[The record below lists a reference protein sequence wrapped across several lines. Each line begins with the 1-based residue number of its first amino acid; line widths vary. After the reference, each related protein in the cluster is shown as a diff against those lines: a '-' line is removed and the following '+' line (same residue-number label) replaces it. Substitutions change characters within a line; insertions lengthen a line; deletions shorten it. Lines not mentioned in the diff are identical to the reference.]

1 MDTNKIIRR
10 PKKEKIVKTAK
21 LSGLILGAL
30 IALALAVPATRASE
44 WNEATKFT
52 FSQPVQV
59 PGQVLPAGTYWFET
73 VQTPTD
79 ANNVVVIY
87 NADRSQA
94 EATVL
99 TQATYRTHGI
109 SKARV
114 TLGEQSGN
122 KPPELM
128 AWFYPGRTY
137 GHAFVY
143 SGNTSNR

>member
-1 MDTNKIIRR
+1 
-10 PKKEKIVKTAK
+10 VKTTK
-21 LSGLILGAL
+21 LAGLIFGAL
-30 IALALAVPATRASE
+30 MVLPLAVPAARASE
-44 WNEATKFT
+44 WNQATKFT
-52 FSQPVQV
+52 FGQPFQV

-87 NADRSQA
+87 NADRSDL

-99 TQATYRTHGI
+99 TRPAFRTHGL
-109 SKARV
+109 SKALA

-128 AWFYPGRTY
+128 AWFYPGRAY

-143 SGNTSNR
+143 SGPALNR

>member
-1 MDTNKIIRR
+1 MKI
-10 PKKEKIVKTAK
+10 AK

-30 IALALAVPATRASE
+30 IVLALAVPAARANE

-59 PGQVLPAGTYWFET
+59 PGQILPAGTYWFET

-87 NADRSQA
+87 NADRSEA

-99 TQATYRTHGI
+99 SRPAYRATGI
-109 SKARV
+109 SKARA

-128 AWFYPGRTY
+128 SWFYPGRAY

-143 SGNTSNR
+143 SGRALNR

>member
-1 MDTNKIIRR
+1 
-10 PKKEKIVKTAK
+10 VKTTKIA
-21 LSGLILGAL
+21 GLILGVSMM
-30 IALALAVPATRASE
+30 LALVVPATRASE
-44 WNEATKFT
+44 WNQATKFT

-59 PGQVLPAGTYWFET
+59 PGEVLPAGTYWFQT

-87 NADRSQA
+87 NADRTEP
-94 EATVL
+94 EATLL
-99 TQATYRTHGI
+99 TQPAFRTHGL
-109 SKARV
+109 SKARA

-128 AWFYPGRTY
+128 AWFYPGRAY

-143 SGNTSNR
+143 SGPALNR